1 MNPIGIIFIMIAD
14 SIRLIGGIIF
24 GINYEF
30 FNSGRV
36 DNFRLMPVRIKG

>member
-1 MNPIGIIFIMIAD
+1 MNAIGIIFVKIAD
-14 SIRLIGGIIF
+14 GIRSMSDIIF

-36 DNFRLMPVRIKG
+36 ANFSLVPVKVKK